1 MLMKR
6 IEKQRDEAEEE
17 RMKELV
23 RKMNEECELALKRQW
38 ADAEELRRKTIEDLK
53 EQFRK
58 EIYDEMEQL
67 RLKAIKEALEK
78 AEVGYYYYYYY
89 YYF

>member
-1 MLMKR
+1 MKR

-23 RKMNEECELALKRQW
+23 RKMNEECETALKRQW

-53 EQFRK
+53 DQIRK
-58 EIYDEMEQL
+58 EIYEEQEQL
-67 RLKAIKEALEK
+67 RIKAIKEALEK
-78 AEVGYYYYYYY
+78 AEVGY
-89 YYF
+89 FHF